1 MHWIP
6 DGLSMLL
13 CAMDP
18 LKCLCGGVSS
28 CFTESLGI
36 QQKGHTIR
44 NTIRN
49 THLNQGMHFDMYLL
63 MIEGQFTDNESMKH
77 SRACI

>member
-44 NTIRN
+44 NT
-49 THLNQGMHFDMYLL
+49 HLNQGMHFDMYLL